1 MNRFKSW
8 TMLVFSSFLV
18 WISIGYS
25 YAKSENSINKVEKI
39 SLIFCA
45 IIVILALCGL
55 FSSMCSNG
63 KTKMWLETVFI
74 LLNLFVWTTF
84 AVLLQIDASVLN
96 QGSLIVDVTD
106 DYVIT
111 NPNIYFF
118 AYGSFLNTVDL
129 TSSWFKQYILRDDNA
144 LTTTQWTFLATS
156 GFIVMMTGISLYE
169 SDRCTNTNCSQTIF
183 SIAVG
188 MISGIMSSILIPWRS
203 APLKCQ
209 AEIALILLVTW
220 TVAIGFLT
228 FNGGPAEE
236 VNTMYLGIYLSFF
249 MSLNIL
255 TTTNYADSVLESSPY
270 RQVEFGVASGDHN
283 AIGAAGFLDMAY
295 ANMRTQQSADP
306 ADDPRNND
314 ESQAMLFE
322 SVGGSQSSIIA
333 QNPPSAS
340 EVEEAAFNKKVLV
353 GRRNLSRIEI
363 WFMLMVESIVCA
375 FVFYPTADKEEFIY
389 TQWIIAVPCASIG
402 ISFIGWLMSS
412 VQKKWAY
419 VVEGLLVRQ
428 EDIMWL
434 SVFD

>member
-8 TMLVFSSFLV
+8 AILVFSSVLV

-25 YAKSENSINKVEKI
+25 YFMSGNSIDKAEMI

-45 IIVILALCGL
+45 IIVILAIGGL

-74 LLNLFVWTTF
+74 FWNLLVWTIF
-84 AVLLQIDASVLN
+84 AVCIQISESVLN
-96 QGSLIVDVTD
+96 QSLLIVDATNG
-106 DYVIT
+106 YVIT

-129 TSSWFKQYILRDDNA
+129 TSSWFKQYVLRDENA

-156 GFIVMMTGISLYE
+156 GFIVMLTGFSLYE
-169 SDRCTNTNCSQTIF
+169 SNRCKNTECGQTIF

-220 TVAIGFLT
+220 TLAIGILT
-228 FNGGPAEE
+228 FNDGPAVE

-255 TTTNYADSVLESSPY
+255 TTANYADSVLESLPY
-270 RQVEFGVASGDHN
+270 RHVEFGVAAEDRN
-283 AIGAAGFLDMAY
+283 ATGAAGFLDMAY
-295 ANMRTQQSADP
+295 ANMRRQQSSNL
-306 ADDPRNND
+306 ADDPRSND
-314 ESQAMLFE
+314 ESEAMLFE

-340 EVEEAAFNKKVLV
+340 EVEAAAFNRKVLV

-363 WFMLMVESIVCA
+363 WFLLMVESIVCA
-375 FVFYPTADKEEFIY
+375 FVFYDMADKEEAIY
-389 TQWIIAVPCASIG
+389 RQWIIAVPCSSIG
-402 ISFIGWLMSS
+402 ICFIGWLFSS
-412 VQKKWAY
+412 IQKKWAY
-419 VVEGLLVRQ
+419 VVEGLSVSQ
-428 EDIMWL
+428 EDSMRPY
-434 SVFD
+434 VFC